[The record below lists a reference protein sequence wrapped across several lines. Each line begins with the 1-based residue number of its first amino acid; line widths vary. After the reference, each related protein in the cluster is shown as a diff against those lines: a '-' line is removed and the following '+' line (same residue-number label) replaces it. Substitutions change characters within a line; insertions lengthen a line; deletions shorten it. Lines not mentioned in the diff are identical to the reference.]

1 MKIQRNTNEN
11 TKKYKW
17 KYKEIQMKIE
27 RNTNKIERNTNV
39 VYLAR
44 PDSNSWE
51 QRSVER
57 RLKKNK
63 LRIGTFLWT
72 ILRNR
77 YVKFAKILHF

>member
-1 MKIQRNTNEN
+1 
-11 TKKYKW
+11 
-17 KYKEIQMKIE
+17 MKIE

-77 YVKFAKILHF
+77 YVKFVKIYIFELSTNKFGKFVQYLNFL